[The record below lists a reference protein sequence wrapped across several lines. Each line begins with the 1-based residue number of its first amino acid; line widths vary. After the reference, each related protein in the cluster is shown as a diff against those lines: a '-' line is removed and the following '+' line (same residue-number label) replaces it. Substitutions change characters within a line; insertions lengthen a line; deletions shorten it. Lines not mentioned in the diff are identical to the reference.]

1 MRLTVHDVTDS
12 TCSLKW
18 LTPEKIGAGGLDGY
32 IIEYCKEG
40 GERAASFGCILFK
53 FIKKLIAFTF

>member
-1 MRLTVHDVTDS
+1 MTDVSDT

-18 LTPEKIGAGGLDGY
+18 LIPEKIGAGGMDGY

-40 GERAASFGCILFK
+40 GDKAKHFGYCIV
-53 FIKKLIAFTF
+53 ISI

>member
-32 IIEYCKEG
+32 VIEYCKEG
-40 GERAASFGCILFK
+40 GERAECFGYNAIIL
-53 FIKKLIAFTF
+53 LVCQ